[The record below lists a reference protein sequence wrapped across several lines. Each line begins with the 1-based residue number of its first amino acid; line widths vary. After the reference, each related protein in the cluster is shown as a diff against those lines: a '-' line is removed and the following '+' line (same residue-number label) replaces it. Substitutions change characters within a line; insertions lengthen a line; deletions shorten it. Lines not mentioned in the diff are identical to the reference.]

1 MKVIKEGSKKL
12 RLLKINDDSISS
24 VPSDKNEG
32 DDSDDGD
39 LNVYEPRVCY
49 DKNDGIYTEAVIFVN
64 KRLVRLM
71 DVTVEQWLDLI
82 YGDHKKVDVKVK
94 EGVISKW
101 LVRSYKKKLYE
112 YMEIKKQWVTC
123 GIDANIKYDPSDV
136 EFAEWLALKFYN
148 HMMMDRIKTDIFDF
162 ETPICK
168 TFNKSNYLLK
178 IDTDLLTS
186 DIAIFKKYDEFK
198 NEWIHEWNK
207 GITWVP
213 EKPWSEN
220 GIPIDDIQNICEP
233 LRFKNRKAKWPTCNS
248 NKDGFCNR
256 GEIPRMVRV
265 GYMTYFKIMNEY
277 WWRMND
283 HECSSFTN
291 YRNHIHRTYTDI
303 DANYDPYLCVSR
315 TFNHDARRNDEAIHE
330 DRELNDDHGIDNFDY
345 DLVRD
350 NAPYHANKEDEYE
363 EDRFEAIQYL
373 FGPEEKYI
381 AIKEYKPDDC
391 TRTKEDVCHAYQEI
405 FHIMDEGWFVTRAE

>member
-1 MKVIKEGSKKL
+1 MHIIYIKLHNHGLHADYDLFAYEIEIP
-12 RLLKINDDSISS
+12 RISS

-101 LVRSYKKKLYE
+101 
-112 YMEIKKQWVTC
+112 
-123 GIDANIKYDPSDV
+123 
-136 EFAEWLALKFYN
+136 
-148 HMMMDRIKTDIFDF
+148 IKTDIFDF